1 MPNHLSALK
10 PEQLQAASGNA
21 LCMGKEPSLRGSAC
35 ARHVTEWYSDRGIL
49 PLICHPERSKGS
61 GCTIWSVIASE
72 APVPAILRTG
82 TAICLFICHPE
93 CSEGSIFGFPIPQ
106 HPPQPHPNG
115 TACVGMSPS
124 TRHKLHPHRQAIT
137 RCARVEVSL
146 KPEQLQV
153 ASSNALHKGAV
164 RTSRHA
170 LCEGKAQQCAIA
182 CRLKTRSNIANFAP
196 FRMCCFT

>member
-1 MPNHLSALK
+1 
-10 PEQLQAASGNA
+10 
-21 LCMGKEPSLRGSAC
+21 MGKEPSLRGSAC

-170 LCEGKAQQCAIA
+170 LRGQSATVRNPLPAQNAVKHRKLRSAPYALFHLNQKPSPPTPPSQTLKN
-182 CRLKTRSNIANFAP
+182 CRF
-196 FRMCCFT
+196 

>member
-1 MPNHLSALK
+1 MLRTGIATVAICLSALSPSSFK
-10 PEQLQAASGNA
+10 LHRAMLFAWAKSPHR
-21 LCMGKEPSLRGSAC
+21 GKVPAGRK
-35 ARHVTEWYSDRGIL
+35 RVL
-49 PLICHPERSKGS
+49 PLLSSSRAC
-61 GCTIWSVIASE
+61 E
-72 APVPAILRTG
+72 AIR
-82 TAICLFICHPE
+82 LFICHPE
-93 CSEGSIFGFPIPQ
+93 RSEGSIFGFPIPQ

-170 LCEGKAQQCAIA
+170 LRGQSATVRNPLPAQNAVKHRKLRSAPYALFHLNQKPSPPTPPSQTLKN
-182 CRLKTRSNIANFAP
+182 CRF
-196 FRMCCFT
+196 